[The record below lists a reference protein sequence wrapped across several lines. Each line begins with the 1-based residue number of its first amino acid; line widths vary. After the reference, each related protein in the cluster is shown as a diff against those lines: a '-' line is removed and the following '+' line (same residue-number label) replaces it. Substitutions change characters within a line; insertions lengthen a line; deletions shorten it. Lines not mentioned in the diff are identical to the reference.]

1 MRDDEIQV
9 LGMLQEE
16 QETVAR
22 HKKNF
27 LRIAIW
33 LFSIGGCILVLVLC
47 WKITPV
53 IMNSY
58 NERRLVERVKE
69 DVDTQNPLLIQD
81 SQIAY
86 QYYEDDVNDVPMHIY
101 LLDNMEASLT
111 MDSTV
116 LDDTLHTRM
125 MMVVQAT
132 DIREDNKKPVG
143 DFVVNGE
150 KMARGKSREGYCAIV
165 HGRISIGRSENDDV
179 MNYCIQEGGSFFRE
193 YPLVINGEI
202 CKNKIR
208 GKRIRRALVQQDD
221 EVYIIESENKESI
234 YDFSEAILDLGAK
247 DALYLPAGINYML
260 VKADSLQQEN
270 DLPEYG
276 GNFLVFKSRK

>member
-9 LGMLQEE
+9 LGISLEE
-16 QETVAR
+16 QGTVVC
-22 HKKNF
+22 HKRYF

-33 LFSIGGCILVLVLC
+33 LVSIGGFILVLVLC
-47 WKITPV
+47 WIITPV
-53 IMNSY
+53 LKNVY
-58 NERRLVERVKE
+58 QERLLVERVKE

-86 QYYEDDVNDVPMHIY
+86 QYYADNVNDVPMHIY

-111 MDSTV
+111 MDSTII
-116 LDDTLHTRM
+116 DDQLHTRM
-125 MMVVQAT
+125 MMVVLAT

-150 KMARGKSREGYCAIV
+150 KIARGKSREGYCAIV

-208 GKRIRRALVQQDD
+208 GKRIRRALVQQ
-221 EVYIIESENKESI
+221 EGNIYVIESENKESI
-234 YDFSEAILDLGAK
+234 YDFSEAIRDLGAK
-247 DALYLPAGINYML
+247 DAIYLPAGINYML
-260 VKADSLQQEN
+260 VKTDSLHQEN
-270 DLPEYG
+270 NMPEYG

>member
-9 LGMLQEE
+9 LGISLEE
-16 QETVAR
+16 QGTVVC
-22 HKKNF
+22 HKRYF

-33 LFSIGGCILVLVLC
+33 LVSIGGFILVLVLC

-53 IMNSY
+53 IKNVY
-58 NERRLVERVKE
+58 QERLLVERVKE

-86 QYYEDDVNDVPMHIY
+86 QYYADNINDVPMHIY

-111 MDSTV
+111 MDSTII
-116 LDDTLHTRM
+116 DDQLHTRM
-125 MMVVQAT
+125 MMVVLAT

-150 KMARGKSREGYCAIV
+150 KIARGKSREGYCAIV

-208 GKRIRRALVQQDD
+208 GKRIRRALVQQ
-221 EVYIIESENKESI
+221 EGNIYVIESENKESI
-234 YDFSEAILDLGAK
+234 YDFSEAIRDLGAK
-247 DALYLPAGINYML
+247 DAIYLPAGINYML
-260 VKADSLQQEN
+260 VKTDSIHQEN
-270 DLPEYG
+270 NMPEYG